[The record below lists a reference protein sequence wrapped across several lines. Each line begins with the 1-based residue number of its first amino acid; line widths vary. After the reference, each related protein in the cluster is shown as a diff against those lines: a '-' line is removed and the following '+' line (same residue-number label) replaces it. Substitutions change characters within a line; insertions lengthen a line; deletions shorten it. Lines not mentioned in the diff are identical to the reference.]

1 MNFIGAGLR
10 VISIIDSVRH
20 NDHHLAFI
28 VAMTGQVFTA
38 IAQPFF
44 LYSPTKL
51 SASWFS
57 EQQRAIATMFA
68 SMGECELCLMTNN
81 CYLCIYIFILY
92 FSFDCSKSCW
102 YWSNLCNGSTRCES

>member
-68 SMGECELCLMTNN
+68 SMGECEIMTNN